1 MQKIIAI
8 FLITLVSSNIIV
20 ENNLKL
26 RKTAQIELT
35 QILDEIKEYFEAG
48 IKNFLD
54 YCEKLMKY
62 FEKSKIEK
70 HLNKLINSLKDIKE
84 KLKKYKFNELM
95 KKCEEYIDKF
105 INFIL
110 FLNPEILIDEIFN
123 YLNKIRE
130 FFSITYFNEEIEKK
144 IIIEIRRK
152 IAEIDME
159 EIEKILHSSYF
170 DILRNF
176 EDFDINK
183 FIKNLINFIED
194 VYREYSIDK
203 FNRVFKHIKRDFYRK
218 MEDIL
223 YDIHKEE
230 NNIREDI
237 IKAKKEL
244 SEIEFN
250 DELKQQFSEIF
261 EKIQTYVNNLDNEKV
276 LKVIKFF
283 IETFIKKITTKNL
296 DSYFKQI
303 KSYIEKLKEYLYED
317 IYKTIT
323 EFYDTCIT
331 EIKQLTD
338 KINPESIQNK
348 IEELI
353 KKIQDYLKTIDTVE
367 FIKQVDKVFNHYLNY
382 ILKFDIQSPIHQLFQ
397 YIVNIREVIN
407 ELGYDYI
414 INAYNI
420 IIDCANFLYESLP
433 REYKRYSRYNYEI
446 YGDGQ
451 YI

>member
-159 EIEKILHSSYF
+159 EIEKILHRPYLS
-170 DILRNF
+170 ILRDF

-183 FIKNLINFIED
+183 FIENLIKSIEG

-261 EKIQTYVNNLDNEKV
+261 EKIQTYVNNLD
-276 LKVIKFF
+276 
-283 IETFIKKITTKNL
+283 
-296 DSYFKQI
+296 
-303 KSYIEKLKEYLYED
+303 
-317 IYKTIT
+317 
-323 EFYDTCIT
+323 
-331 EIKQLTD
+331 
-338 KINPESIQNK
+338 
-348 IEELI
+348 
-353 KKIQDYLKTIDTVE
+353 
-367 FIKQVDKVFNHYLNY
+367 
-382 ILKFDIQSPIHQLFQ
+382 
-397 YIVNIREVIN
+397 IR
-407 ELGYDYI
+407 
-414 INAYNI
+414 
-420 IIDCANFLYESLP
+420 
-433 REYKRYSRYNYEI
+433 
-446 YGDGQ
+446 Q
-451 YI
+451 